1 MRRAEVLRNQPQA
14 RRGWR
19 EERWRG
25 THEAGDED
33 LLAEV
38 VRVSSEESRSQA
50 VSRALEEYL
59 QWHRARRI
67 LDLAGS
73 GLWEGNLAE
82 MREDWQQ
89 ASRPEPRPR
98 APR

>member
-1 MRRAEVLRNQPQA
+1 MGHASVTL
-14 RRGWR
+14 
-19 EERWRG
+19 
-25 THEAGDED
+25 DEG

-38 VRVSSEESRSQA
+38 VRVSGEKTQSQA

-59 QWHRARRI
+59 QRHRARRI

-73 GLWEGNLAE
+73 GLWEGDLAE
-82 MREDWQQ
+82 MREDQQ
-89 ASRPEPRPR
+89 ASRPAPELR